1 MGGFSRRRARALV
14 AAWVAA
20 YALVLNVMLASAL
33 LAGQSPVQLLTGHA
47 FCFAVTDAD
56 TARGDAGQPAKA
68 VPIRC
73 PLCLGNHV
81 VATPPPLSP
90 GLAIRIAF
98 SIRFEVPRSASF
110 VALQPSLDYQPRG
123 PPVLT

>member
-1 MGGFSRRRARALV
+1 MSGFSRRRARALV

-20 YALVLNVMLASAL
+20 YALVLNVVLASAL
-33 LAGQSPVQLLTGHA
+33 LASQSPVQLLSGHE

-56 TARGDAGQPAKA
+56 TAPGDAGQPAKA

-73 PLCLGNHV
+73 PLCLGQHV
-81 VATPPPLSP
+81 SATPPPLP
-90 GLAIRIAF
+90 PALAIRIAF
-98 SIRFEVPRSASF
+98 SIRYETPRAAPF

-123 PPVLT
+123 PPALI